1 MYMIMSSKI
10 FKIVFCTIL
19 LAISLNLKAQTI
31 HDLTPVP
38 YELIQKEGVYCFDGE
53 PKVKHVTVAEG
64 RMPAESY
71 RLRIDKKG
79 VTITSADPAGAF
91 YAHQT
96 LSQLMEGNTLP
107 YCEIYD
113 FPRFPY
119 RGVHF
124 DVSRHFRSIDFLKKQ
139 IDAMAMFKMN
149 RMHIHLTDAA
159 GWRLQIDAYPKLTEF
174 AAWRP
179 QHTWKEWWAGN
190 RHYAHEGEPG
200 AYGGYYT
207 KDEIKDLIQYA
218 HAHHI
223 EVIPEI
229 EMPGHSEEVLA
240 AYPELTC
247 SGEAYTQGE
256 FCVGNEDT
264 FTFLQTVL
272 DEVIELFPSE
282 YIHIGGDEANK
293 EHWKKCPKCQ
303 ARMQKEGLKDVDEL
317 QSYMIKRIAR
327 YVESK
332 GRKVIGWDE
341 ILDGGLAEGAAVM
354 SWRGTEGGIKAM
366 EMGHDVI
373 MTPGRY
379 CYLDHT
385 QDAPFKEPESI
396 GGYLPLDSVYVYEP
410 VEPIMPEDKL
420 HHMLGV
426 QANLWTEH
434 VVTDAHAEYM
444 YWPRTIAIAET
455 AWSQPEKKDLKDFR
469 RRALLAIEDLKA
481 KGYKTFD
488 LAAEYGERK
497 LAQTGLDHKAKGC
510 KVIYNRPIQDWYQAA
525 GEATFTDGVI
535 GGWTYSDNRWQGF
548 LSDIDVT
555 VDLGHVQQISYVGGT
570 FMQLIGP
577 GVFMPRKVDILVS
590 EDGENFTLVTTVWND
605 IPVTAADL
613 LFKDFSTICDCKA
626 RYVRYHAY
634 RSTMR
639 GFLFLDEVVVN

>member
-1 MYMIMSSKI
+1 MVKKKLKNII
-10 FKIVFCTIL
+10 AFTACVL
-19 LAISLNLKAQTI
+19 LGSMFFRANAQTLNN
-31 HDLTPVP
+31 LTPVP
-38 YELIQKEGVYCFDGE
+38 YQVIQKEGVYRFEGE
-53 PKVKHVTVAEG
+53 PKVRYIAATSG
-64 RMPAESY
+64 SMPAESY
-71 RLRIDKKG
+71 RLKIDRKG
-79 VTITSADPAGAF
+79 VTITSADAAGAF
-91 YAHQT
+91 YAQQT
-96 LSQLMEGNTLP
+96 LVQLVDGDTLP
-107 YCEIYD
+107 FCEIYD

-124 DVSRHFRSIDFLKKQ
+124 DVSRHFRSVEFLKKQ
-139 IDAMAMFKMN
+139 IDAMAMYKMN

-159 GWRLQIDAYPKLTEF
+159 GWRLQIDSYPKLTEF

-190 RHYAHEGEPG
+190 RHYAHEGDPG

-207 KDEIKDLIQYA
+207 KEQIEDVVQYA

-247 SGEAYTQGE
+247 SGEPYTQGE
-256 FCVGNEDT
+256 FCVGNEET
-264 FTFLQTVL
+264 FRFLETVL
-272 DEVIELFPSE
+272 DEVIDLFPSE

-303 ARMQKEGLKDVDEL
+303 ARIQAEGLKDVDEL

-396 GGYLPLDSVYVYEP
+396 GGYLPLDSVYVYDP
-410 VEPIMPEDKL
+410 VEPVMPEDKL

-455 AWSQPEKKDLKDFR
+455 GWSQPQKKDLKDFR
-469 RRALLAIEDLKA
+469 RRALLAIEDLRE
-481 KGYKTFD
+481 KGYETFD

-525 GEATFTDGVI
+525 GEVTFTDGVI

-555 VDLGHVQQISYVGGT
+555 IDLGKVQQVSYVGGT

-577 GVFMPRKVDILVS
+577 GVFMPSKVDILVS

-605 IPVTAADL
+605 IPVTTADL
-613 LFKDFSTICDCKA
+613 LFKDFSTICDFKV